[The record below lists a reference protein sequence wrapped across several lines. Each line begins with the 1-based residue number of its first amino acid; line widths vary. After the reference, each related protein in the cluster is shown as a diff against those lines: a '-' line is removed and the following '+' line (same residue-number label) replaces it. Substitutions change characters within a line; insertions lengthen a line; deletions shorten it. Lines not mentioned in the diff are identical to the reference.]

1 MSTFVHH
8 VVGPRQKALPKK
20 GNMRPQNITP
30 TTGLGGNAT
39 VQNFCGAHDQPKS
52 YGVAGL
58 GAGTQGIGLAN
69 FAASIGTFGC
79 TSLIS
84 KVDCPSVQV
93 TAQRKGN
100 LTPETSR

>member
-30 TTGLGGNAT
+30 THRTRQKYHGTELFRSTRPIKGLRG
-39 VQNFCGAHDQPKS
+39 CR
-52 YGVAGL
+52 L
-58 GAGTQGIGLAN
+58 GAGTQGTGLAN
-69 FAASIGTFGC
+69 FAASIGAFGC

-93 TAQRKGN
+93 SVQRKGN